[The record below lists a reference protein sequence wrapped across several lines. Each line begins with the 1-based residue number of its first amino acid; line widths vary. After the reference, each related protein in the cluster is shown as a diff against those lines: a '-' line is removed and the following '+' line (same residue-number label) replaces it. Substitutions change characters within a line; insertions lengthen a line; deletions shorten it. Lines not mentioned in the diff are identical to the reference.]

1 MFLTYLRRELL
12 NRKRQTLIVS
22 IGMAVA
28 IGLVVVVTAVS
39 AGVKSTQ
46 QQVLGSLYGVGTDIS
61 ITQTAVPGSDNPGRF
76 QFGSGG
82 NNQQAGGV
90 RTLSRSNLRV
100 QRGSQTFD
108 AATVTKVKAVQNVTS
123 VATALSLN
131 QISFTGTLPTFN
143 FGGFRNRQNQGGSG
157 SNNGSAQDPGGDDG
171 AVAGMP
177 PFGATTGTDV
187 AQNPSTTIASKVT
200 TTTTATAVA
209 PSGGADGKG
218 GSAFSIDSF
227 SVMGVD
233 PSVTNVGP
241 LSSTTVTSGRGL
253 AATDAG
259 KDLVLVDSDYATSNK
274 LAVNSTVTIK
284 DTKFTVVG
292 IVGSNTATSGT
303 AANTYIPIDVA
314 QTLSGNT
321 GVVTNIYVKASS
333 GNSIDAVASALKT
346 ALPDATVSTSSDLA
360 KTVSGSITTAST
372 LVNNMGKW
380 LSILVLAAAFLMAIL
395 FTVSGVTRRTREF
408 GTLKAIGWRNGQI
421 VRQVVGETL
430 VQGFIGAL
438 IGIGLGEVGISII
451 NNIAPKLTA
460 STAGLGGFRGGF
472 NGGGGF
478 FGGSNTGGNSANPLA
493 AARRALNGNTFD
505 VVLHSSMTVKAVSLA
520 IALAVVGGVLAGV
533 FGGLRAARLR
543 PAEAMR
549 SVA

>member
-12 NRKRQTLIVS
+12 NRKRQTLVVS

-39 AGVKSTQ
+39 AGVKSSQ

-61 ITQTAVPGSDNPGRF
+61 ITQTAVPGLDNGGRF
-76 QFGSGG
+76 QFGAGP
-82 NNQQAGGV
+82 NRQQGGGV

-100 QRGSQTFD
+100 QRGAQTFD
-108 AATVTKVKAVQNVTS
+108 AAAVAKVKAVKNVDS

-143 FGGFRNRQNQGGSG
+143 FGNRGNGNGTG
-157 SNNGSAQDPGGDDG
+157 TATNNGALPGGFPGGDPGGDDG
-171 AVAGMP
+171 PPIAGLD
-177 PFGATTGTDV
+177 TST
-187 AQNPSTTIASKVT
+187 TTIATAT
-200 TTTTATAVA
+200 TTTVAGAT
-209 PSGGADGKG
+209 GGADGKG
-218 GSAFSIDSF
+218 GSAFSVTSF

-233 PSVTNVGP
+233 TSTSTVGP
-241 LSSTTVTSGRGL
+241 LSSTTVSSGRAL
-253 AATDAG
+253 TSADAG
-259 KDLVLVDSDYATSNK
+259 KDVALVDADYATANNLK
-274 LAVNSTVTIK
+274 VDSTVSIK

-292 IVGSNTATSGT
+292 IVASNTATSGT
-303 AANTYIPIDVA
+303 AANVYIPIDVA
-314 QTLSGNT
+314 QTLSGNAGT
-321 GVVTNIYVKASS
+321 VTNIYVKASS
-333 GNSIDAVASALKT
+333 GNTIDAVAASLKT
-346 ALPDATVSTSSDLA
+346 ALPDATVSTSADLA
-360 KTVSGSITTAST
+360 KTVSGSISTAST

-421 VRQVVGETL
+421 VRQVVGETI

-438 IGIGLGEVGISII
+438 IGIGLGQLGISIV
-451 NNIAPKLTA
+451 NGIAPKLSA
-460 STAGLGGFRGGF
+460 STAGLGNFRGGF
-472 NGGGGF
+472 NGGPGGGF
-478 FGGSNTGGNSANPLA
+478 FGGSTQSGSSSNPFA

-505 VVLHSSMTVKAVSLA
+505 VILHSSMTVKAVALA
-520 IALAVVGGVLAGV
+520 IALAVFGGVLAGA